1 MLAELKTKD
10 KLELFRYA
18 TQFMAKIKTNCRSGF
33 GIGLGFGWCVI
44 SISGVGNA
52 DACNVSRSGLAP
64 IIYDQHLIEIVNN
77 NVRYGTDES
86 IREGNCLGQGSFG
99 TCLITSV

>member
-77 NVRYGTDES
+77 NVRDMGLM
-86 IREGNCLGQGSFG
+86 RALG
-99 TCLITSV
+99 

>member
-1 MLAELKTKD
+1 MLLSSWPKSK
-10 KLELFRYA
+10 
-18 TQFMAKIKTNCRSGF
+18 QIVGVVSVSV
-33 GIGLGFGWCVI
+33 LGFGWCVI

-77 NVRYGTDES
+77 NVRYGPDES